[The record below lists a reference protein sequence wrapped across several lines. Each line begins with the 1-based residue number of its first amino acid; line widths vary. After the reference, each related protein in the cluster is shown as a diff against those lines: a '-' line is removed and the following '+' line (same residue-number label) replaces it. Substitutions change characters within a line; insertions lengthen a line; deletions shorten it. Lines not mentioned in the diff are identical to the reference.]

1 MNGFGMGLGWF
12 IPLLLIVGLVYFFN
26 ENSRDRKNDE
36 KRLSAKEILD
46 LRLAKGEIDKDEYE
60 QRVKALQS

>member
-1 MNGFGMGLGWF
+1 MGFGMGLGWF